1 MTTTPKD
8 NCCEICGEDM
18 TDAGIANIEAYEI
31 SGKIVCDD
39 CADEIFEENG
49 QFGVGA

>member
-1 MTTTPKD
+1 M
-8 NCCEICGEDM
+8 NEYFCEVCGESEVSP
-18 TDAGIANIEAYEI
+18 NIEASEI
-31 SGKIVCDD
+31 SGKAVCDD